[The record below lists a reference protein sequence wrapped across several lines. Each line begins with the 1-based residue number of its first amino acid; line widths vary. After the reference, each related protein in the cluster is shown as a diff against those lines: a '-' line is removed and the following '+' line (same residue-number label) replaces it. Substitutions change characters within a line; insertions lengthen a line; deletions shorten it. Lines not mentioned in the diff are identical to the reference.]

1 VRILFVVPLIGSRE
15 VADMDEDEVRA
26 LVGLLSRQLIV
37 FTEQNDAEDKTELSQ
52 LWAGAEAE
60 VTASQAEVHFRLLLD
75 GNTRR
80 ASAESAYGLACLA
93 AILGNV
99 EEAVR
104 LLAKADEVA
113 GEGTFA
119 YRNRAVLDKDFD
131 GVRLAPEFVRATGWP
146 PQSAGNADGLVDSVK
161 EPI

>member
-1 VRILFVVPLIGSRE
+1 
-15 VADMDEDEVRA
+15 MDEDEVRT
-26 LVGLLSRQLIV
+26 LVSLLSRQLVV
-37 FTEQNDAEDKTELSQ
+37 FAEQNEAEDNAELSQ

-60 VTASQAEVHFRLLLD
+60 VTASQADMYFRLLLD

-80 ASAESAYGLACLA
+80 ARAESAYGLACLA

-104 LLAKADEVA
+104 LLEKADELA

-131 GVRLAPEFVRATGWP
+131 GVRLAPDFVRTTGWP
-146 PQSAGNADGLVDSVK
+146 PLYAGNADVRVDSATG
-161 EPI
+161 